1 MIVAEMN
8 DALHHDPA
16 LRPEAVSAE
25 LERLI
30 LDTAD
35 EGFCLFSA
43 RESRVIA
50 FNHRFVE
57 IFDFEPAWAN
67 SEPTVEAVAAAI
79 YERQRNRNPDRAEHI
94 ARVLKR
100 HEAPGGHE
108 MELELLSGRF
118 IVGRTQAARGGER
131 LYTFRDVTSERRIFN
146 QLQAERER
154 LASLVMH
161 APVALYIINCSTGVT
176 TQVSRSIR
184 NVSGHEAETFIGPS
198 ADWERHV
205 HPDDRDLVR
214 ETIARAIA
222 GQHPYDIDYRY
233 NKPDGSVRWVRD
245 TAGPLPPVEGLEPQL
260 AGVVIDIT
268 RQKIAEEDVR
278 QSERRFRELIEG
290 VSDFIFYEHDV
301 DRRLTYVSPS
311 VERMLGYDAHELLG
325 HRFGEFHPDHVTS
338 DLARARESVAAA
350 IETKHRQPQYE
361 VVLRR
366 KSGEPVL
373 CEVMEYPV
381 VIAGEVMGFH
391 GVARDVT
398 AIRDMQQRL
407 RERERLAILGTFA
420 GGLAHDLNNLLLPIR
435 AGLDVLERDPNP
447 GRVADRVTSIRRATD
462 HIAELTKKL
471 LMWTRHETSQPS
483 ALSTTATDVR
493 AWVEQAIPFYRDA
506 IAAPDG
512 EPEIEVRLDMHDPPR
527 CAKIDGDLLKQAIL
541 NLFLNARDAMTS
553 GGVIVLRVDRS
564 PPGWAVVVEPLSAA
578 SSPGAYEGTDRANL
592 PGVRFTVTDEGCGMD
607 ESVLQRAFDP
617 FFSTKARGKSTGL
630 GLALVGSIVRSAEGQ
645 VQIRSRL
652 GKGTSIIVDVPA
664 QETPLDSSLY
674 DRGGDSGQIPE
685 LAGSVLI
692 GLRDPRIA
700 AFVRTGLLN
709 AGMAARISPVAEPQA
724 DEAAWIIDPTLV
736 DPAAVRRVMQARP
749 DLVVVSFAPMDDRIG
764 WPKAILSLTGPVNA
778 SAFRNIVE
786 SIAARRMKPRGLD
799 A

>member
-1 MIVAEMN
+1 MQGAS
-8 DALHHDPA
+8 HHDPS

-57 IFDFEPAWAN
+57 IFGFEPAWVN
-67 SEPTVEAVAAAI
+67 SEPTVEAVAQAI
-79 YERQRNRNPDRAEHI
+79 YERQRNRNPDRGEHI
-94 ARVLKR
+94 NRVLKR
-100 HEAPGGHE
+100 HEAPGGRE

-118 IVGRTQAARGGER
+118 IIGRTQAARGGER
-131 LYTFRDVTSERRIFN
+131 LYTFRDVTSERRILD

-154 LASLVMH
+154 LASLVVN
-161 APVALYIINCSTGVT
+161 APVALYIINCATGMT

-184 NVSGHEAETFIGPS
+184 NVSGQEAESFIGPS
-198 ADWERHV
+198 SDWERHV
-205 HPDDRDLVR
+205 HPDDRALVR
-214 ETIARAIA
+214 QTITRAIA
-222 GQHPYDIDYRY
+222 GQHHYDIDYRY
-233 NKPDGSVRWVRD
+233 LKPDGSVRWVRD
-245 TAGPLPPVEGLEPQL
+245 TAGPLPAVAGMEPQL

-268 RQKIAEEDVR
+268 RQKTAEEELR

-311 VERMLGYDAHELLG
+311 VERMLGYNASELLG
-325 HRFGEFHPDHVTS
+325 HRFGEFHPDHVAS

-350 IETKHRQPQYE
+350 IESKRRQPQYE

-373 CEVMEYPV
+373 CEIMEYPV
-381 VIAGEVMGFH
+381 VANGEVMGFH
-391 GVARDVT
+391 GVARDIT
-398 AIRDMQQRL
+398 ALRDMQQRL

-435 AGLDVLERDPNP
+435 AGLDVLERDPDP
-447 GRVADRVTSIRRATD
+447 AKVEARVASIRRATD

-471 LMWTRHETSQPS
+471 LMWTRHENSQVS

-493 AWVEQAIPFYRDA
+493 SWVEQAIPFYQDA
-506 IAAPDG
+506 IRAPEG
-512 EPEIEVRLDMHDPPR
+512 EPEIKVRLDMRDPPSR
-527 CAKIDGDLLKQAIL
+527 AKIDGDLLKQAIL
-541 NLFLNARDAMTS
+541 NLFLNARDAMT
-553 GGVIVLRVDRS
+553 GGGTITLKVDHS
-564 PPGWAVVVEPLSAA
+564 PPGWAVAVEPLSAA
-578 SSPGAYEGTDRANL
+578 SSPGEYEGVDRANL

-630 GLALVGSIVRSAEGQ
+630 GLALVGSIVRSAGGQ

-652 GKGTSIIVDVPA
+652 GKGTSINVDVPA
-664 QETPLDSSLY
+664 VDAPCGVSIGRSGPASSRTPATI
-674 DRGGDSGQIPE
+674 GQ
-685 LAGSVLI
+685 VLV

-700 AFVRTGLLN
+700 AFVRTGLAN
-709 AGMAARISPVAEPQA
+709 AGLTARVDAHGEP
-724 DEAAWIIDPTLV
+724 EASEVAWIIDPDLAE
-736 DPAAVRRVMQARP
+736 PAAVEQILRTRT
-749 DLVVVSFAPMDDRIG
+749 DLVVAALGPADDRIG
-764 WPKAILSLTGPVNA
+764 WPAAILWLAGSVDA
-778 SAFRNIVE
+778 STFRKIVE
-786 SIAARRMKPRGLD
+786 SVAAQQLVSRGPD
-799 A
+799 E

>member
-1 MIVAEMN
+1 MN
-8 DALHHDPA
+8 DASHHDPA

-43 RESRVIA
+43 RDSQLIA

-67 SEPTVEAVAAAI
+67 SEPTVEAVAGAI

-94 ARVLKR
+94 IRVLKR
-100 HEAPGGHE
+100 HEAPGEHE

-131 LYTFRDVTSERRIFN
+131 LYTFRDVTSERRILT
-146 QLQAERER
+146 QLEAERER
-154 LASLVMH
+154 LASLVEH
-161 APVALYIINCSTGVT
+161 APVALYIINCSTGMT

-184 NVSGHEAETFIGPS
+184 NVSGQEAEMFIGPS

-205 HPDDRDLVR
+205 HPDDRDLVH
-214 ETIARAIA
+214 ETIALAIA

-268 RQKIAEEDVR
+268 RQKIAEEEVR

-290 VSDFIFYEHDV
+290 VSDFIFYEHDI

-325 HRFGEFHPDHVTS
+325 HRFGEFHPDHMTS

-350 IETKHRQPQYE
+350 IETKRRQPQYE

-366 KSGEPVL
+366 KSSEPVL
-373 CEVMEYPV
+373 CEIMEYPV
-381 VIAGEVMGFH
+381 VMGGEVTGFH

-398 AIRDMQQRL
+398 ALRDMQQRL

-435 AGLDVLERDPNP
+435 AGLDVLERDPDP
-447 GRVADRVTSIRRATD
+447 DKVANRVTSIRRATD

-471 LMWTRHETSQPS
+471 LMWTRHGASQPS

-493 AWVEQAIPFYRDA
+493 QWVTEALPFYRDA
-506 IAAPDG
+506 IAAPEG
-512 EPEIEVRLDMHDPPR
+512 EPEIDVRLEVHDPPC
-527 CAKIDGDLLKQAIL
+527 CAKIDGDLLKQVIL

-553 GGVIVLRVDRS
+553 GGVIVLSVDRS

-578 SSPGAYEGTDRANL
+578 SSPGEYEGTDRAKL

-664 QETPLDSSLY
+664 QETPLEPSRGLCGDESGDRVDS
-674 DRGGDSGQIPE
+674 
-685 LAGSVLI
+685 AGSALVS
-692 GLRDPRIA
+692 LRDPRIA
-700 AFVRTGLLN
+700 AFVRTGLLH
-709 AGMAARISPVAEPQA
+709 AGMSARVGPPAEPQA
-724 DEAAWIIDPTLV
+724 DEAAWVIDPTLV
-736 DPAAVRRVMQARP
+736 DPATAQRVMQLRP
-749 DLVVVSFAPMDDRIG
+749 DLVVVSLEPMDDRVG
-764 WPKAILSLTGPVNA
+764 WPKAILWLTGPVSA
-778 SAFRNIVE
+778 SAFRKIAE
-786 SIAARRMKPRGLD
+786 SVTAQQTKPWGVD
-799 A
+799 T